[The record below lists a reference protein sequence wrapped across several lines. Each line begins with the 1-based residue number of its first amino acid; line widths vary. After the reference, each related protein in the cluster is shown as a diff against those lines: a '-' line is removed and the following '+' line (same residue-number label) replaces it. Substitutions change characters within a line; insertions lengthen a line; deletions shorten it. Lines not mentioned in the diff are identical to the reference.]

1 MLIFPRNLCLISQ
14 GAETASC
21 SLNICFCLLF
31 FQCTQLVSISQIS
44 LQLCVTVWLSSRSCK
59 CHAPQH
65 SSHSIP
71 FWLAGM
77 EDDQVNSGSQVLKKE
92 EPLSVWIPE
101 WPCRIVSSNSDLTH
115 AQKTHAQKHM
125 FLENVRNLV
134 PTCYR
139 RKYYSHKY
147 NLGLY
152 WETKSMSQCKRN
164 ANYQTGG
171 GNTED

>member
-115 AQKTHAQKHM
+115 AQKYM

-139 RKYYSHKY
+139 GKYYSHKY